1 MSQLFGMDNILSSLQ
16 GNYNK
21 VNNNK
26 TTNETAAVSNTKNT
40 IGNPKLSETASN
52 YYEELKSKHSDVE
65 FVLVANDK
73 KDIAKES
80 ASNIASD
87 KSMIVLISEDEV
99 EQMAT
104 DKDVRAKN
112 EKLISD
118 AKAQM
123 PDLLEQLK
131 KSGAEVKS
139 FGMEFNDDG
148 TASYFAVVDKSM
160 AAQKERIEKNLSE
173 KRAEKKADAKEDA
186 AEKLDT
192 KGLASKKADMKHTN
206 PKEDLTTVT
215 ASSMGELIKKLQTM
229 AYEAHT
235 NSVMTAQEKMVGQS
249 FDFTI

>member
-21 VNNNK
+21 INSNK
-26 TTNETAAVSNTKNT
+26 TNNEVPVSNTKNT
-40 IGNPKLSETASN
+40 VGNPKLSETAST
-52 YYEELKSKHSDVE
+52 YYEELKSKHNDVE

-87 KSMIVLISEDEV
+87 KSMFVLISEDEV

-160 AAQKERIEKNLSE
+160 AAQKERIESNLAE
-173 KRAEKKADAKEDA
+173 KRAEKKAAAKENA
-186 AEKLDT
+186 AEEADT
-192 KGLASKKADMKHTN
+192 KKTDTKKSDTKRTN

-235 NSVMTAQEKMVGQS
+235 NSVMTPQEKMVGQS